1 MTDERRSGY
10 SLADSISGID
20 WLLRYTTAQWN
31 RFFGL
36 NISRLNDMLYVGGEF
51 QASQWPQLRALGI
64 RAVLSLQ
71 AEREDVFEGPP
82 PDRALRLE
90 VVDFHSP
97 TIEQLHQA
105 VAFVNAA
112 HADGLPTLIHCH
124 AGVGRAPLT
133 AAAYLVA
140 QGMTSADALEQV
152 RRARPIIGLNAR
164 QMQRLIEWEQAVRGF
179 SL

>member
-1 MTDERRSGY
+1 MTDEQRSGY
-10 SLADSISGID
+10 SLAYSSSGIN

-36 NISRLNDMLYVGGEF
+36 NVSRLNDMLYVGGEF

-71 AEREDVFEGPP
+71 AEHEDAFEGPP

-90 VVDFHSP
+90 VVDFHPP
-97 TIEQLHQA
+97 TIEQLRQA

-133 AAAYLVA
+133 AAAYLVT

-164 QMQRLIEWEQAVRGF
+164 QMQRLIEWEQAVRG
-179 SL
+179 

>member
-1 MTDERRSGY
+1 MTSERRLGFNLVDPNRS
-10 SLADSISGID
+10 ID
-20 WLLRYTTAQWN
+20 WLIRYTAAQWN

-36 NISRLNDMLYVGGEF
+36 NISRLDELLYVGGAF
-51 QASQWPQLRALGI
+51 HASQWPQLYALGI
-64 RAVLSLQ
+64 RAVLNLQ
-71 AEREDVFEGPP
+71 AEREDAFEGPL
-82 PDRALRLE
+82 PDRVLRLE
-90 VVDFHSP
+90 VIDSHPP

-105 VAFVNAA
+105 VAFITAA

-152 RRARPIIGLNAR
+152 RRARPIIGLNER
-164 QMQRLIEWEQAVRGF
+164 QMRRLIEWEQAVRG
-179 SL
+179 